1 MTPNYDEA
9 IYTILVAGSAASEYL
24 PPRFLFKGKHL
35 CGLWTVLGSMGATYD
50 GSESM
55 LITHTVFE
63 NWFSSSFLSFIV
75 GRRKPVIFT
84 FDGHVFHLTYSTIV
98 KALQRNVIIVWI
110 PPHTSHVLQPLDVTV
125 FKLFKDHW
133 CRILLKFYRETSK
146 VIFPSLIKKLWGKIS
161 SDNSVSGFR
170 GAGLWPLYCHAV
182 HEERSID
189 SETEHLGD
197 T

>member
-24 PPRFLFKGKHL
+24 PPQFLFKGKHL

-63 NWFSSSFLSFIV
+63 NWFSSSFLSFI
-75 GRRKPVIFT
+75 
-84 FDGHVFHLTYSTIV
+84 
-98 KALQRNVIIVWI
+98 LQRNVVIVWI